1 MVYIFLFCVG
11 GVGYGIIE
19 ILWRGYTHWTMMI
32 LGGISFLA
40 IYYINIYFFDM
51 GIILKAILGAAFITL
66 AELVTGIIVNIVL
79 KWDIWNYSKLPF
91 NVKGQICLLYS
102 VFWIALCFVLIP
114 ICNAINN
121 KIYLLK

>member
-114 ICNAINN
+114 ICNVINN